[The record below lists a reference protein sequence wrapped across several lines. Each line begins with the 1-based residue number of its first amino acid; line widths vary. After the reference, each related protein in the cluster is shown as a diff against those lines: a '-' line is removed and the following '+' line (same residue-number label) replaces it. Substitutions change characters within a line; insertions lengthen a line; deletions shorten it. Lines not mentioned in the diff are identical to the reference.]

1 MNEFIFQNRIA
12 IPSDVGPWPPVAW
25 FPLSTCFQRN
35 IDIASNSQGFT
46 ADFGAL
52 EKHVY
57 CEQFLQFTPF
67 CGGRDLCSAAEANNS
82 NKTQESNLSPLSF
95 L

>member
-1 MNEFIFQNRIA
+1 M
-12 IPSDVGPWPPVAW
+12 
-25 FPLSTCFQRN
+25 
-35 IDIASNSQGFT
+35 DIASNSQGFT

-57 CEQFLQFTPF
+57 RKQFLKFTPF
-67 CGGRDLCSAAEANNS
+67 CGGRDLCSPAEANDS
-82 NKTQESNLSPLSF
+82 NKTQEFNISPLSF